1 MIKQTLVMFFF
12 NKKITSKDIDKT
24 NKARHKNS
32 TRAGY

>member
-12 NKKITSKDIDKT
+12 KKITSKDIDKT